1 MGEHHGNRWAN
12 IAKQLPGRSD
22 NDIKKSL
29 VFCYSTKVP
38 TAWKRE
44 INRGCGAA
52 SANDGKYS
60 SLTTSSSRLGTTKSL
75 QSTDHSA
82 SSTTLSIRTISSTV
96 SRIPCCFTSTSPP
109 PCIPIPSCTYTA
121 TASCSIPS
129 TVSCFFSV

>member
-29 VFCYSTKVP
+29 VFYYSTKVP

-60 SLTTSSSRLGTTKSL
+60 SLTTSSSRLCTTKSL

-96 SRIPCCFTSTSPP
+96 SRIPCCFTSTSLSFARRFKRGTAQSIYVSPP
-109 PCIPIPSCTYTA
+109 SITIPSH
-121 TASCSIPS
+121 
-129 TVSCFFSV
+129 